1 MTDVLTRGQLSKQGR
16 VNFETIRF
24 YERKGL
30 LPSPPRST
38 SGYRKYPSTSIRR
51 LQFIKNA
58 KELGFSLM
66 EIGEMLELRVV
77 PEHRCTDAIE
87 HIHSK
92 VREVD
97 DKILRLKSIRK
108 ALTRLTKR
116 CSGDCRVDECPILDE
131 LDRKGK

>member
-1 MTDVLTRGQLSKQGR
+1 MADVLTRGQLSKRAQI
-16 VNFETIRF
+16 NFETIRF
-24 YERKGL
+24 YEREGL
-30 LPSPPRST
+30 LPHPQRST
-38 SGYRKYPSTSIRR
+38 SGYRKYPCTTIRR

-58 KELGFSLM
+58 KELGFSLT
-66 EIGEMLELRVV
+66 EIREMLELRVH
-77 PEHRCTDAIE
+77 PAHRCTDAVE

-97 DKILRLKSIRK
+97 DKILRLKGIRN